1 MTVAE
6 ADVFASAATRRI
18 SRRGALAVASFGAFL
33 AFLDATIVNVA
44 FPDIR
49 ASFSSSSI
57 GGLSWV
63 LNAYNI
69 VFAAFLILA
78 GRLADL
84 VGRRRVFSFGIVLF
98 TAASVVCAAAPS
110 LTVLLEGRVI
120 QAVGAALLV
129 PASLALV
136 VQTFTPEQRAHAISI
151 WGAAAAVAAG
161 LGPPL
166 GGVLVRVDS
175 WRLVFIVNV
184 PLGILALAGARRYL
198 IESRAPGRR
207 VFPDLRGALLLAA
220 GIALLTLGIVQGDG
234 WGWTSAGVLGSFA
247 GAVVAAWLFAWSSRN
262 HVEPLLDRDLL
273 RIRAFSVATAASAI
287 AGLGFYAYL
296 LGNVLWLH
304 YVWGWSLLLA
314 GCALAPAAV
323 VAAAVAGPLGRLADV
338 HGHRVVA
345 VPGAVVWASAYV
357 WYATQVGTHPAFLSQ
372 WLPGQVLSGVGV
384 AATLP
389 ILGSAALAAVP
400 GGRFAAAS
408 AVTSSARQ
416 LGGVLGVALLVVIV
430 GTPSAATI
438 VDRLRHGWWF
448 SAAAFAAVAVSA
460 LLLRRTDAAVLES
473 DGAELAPRIETAAA
487 EAPVRRHSEPA
498 SLLVELPAEVQDALR
513 AAGDPVTL
521 AAGETLF
528 DRGDP
533 SDALYVVHAGRLEAV
548 LDGDVLR
555 ELGTGEV
562 VGELGVIAGL
572 PRSATVRA
580 RRDTTVLRID
590 TTRFQEVLAADRDAQ
605 QRLAAALAARL
616 QASRSVDE
624 PVPAP
629 PSVVS
634 VVSDGEGDA
643 GAFAALLQA
652 TLGKYVRV
660 GVPGRV
666 TIEGLDRAER
676 DHNRVLLVADRRDD
690 SSWREFCL
698 RQADRLVVVAGDPG
712 RRPPADL
719 QAPSAYVVLTAQP
732 SSRAD
737 LLAWWA
743 IPGVRRVFVA
753 EQSSWGMAAERLGE
767 RLAGVSVGLALA
779 GGGARAFSGIGVL
792 QEFEQSGIV
801 VDRVSGT
808 SLGSILAVLHASGL
822 DASAV
827 DAVCFDEF
835 VRRRPFGDFTVPRA
849 AIARGSRAR
858 AALDRHVGDRYFEEL
873 PREAAVV
880 SADLLEHAAAVH
892 RRGRVQDALR
902 ASFSLPGLFPPV
914 RVGNS
919 LHVDGG
925 VIDNLPVSALEDDEG
940 PIVAVNISAGG
951 SGRSRSG
958 EPRVPLIM
966 ETLLRSMLIG
976 SAAAIDDARR
986 RAAIVVTPDTRG
998 IGLLEF
1004 HQIDR
1009 AIEAGRAAGR
1019 AAIAALAEEPL
1030 DGAREVT

>member
-49 ASFSSSSI
+49 TSFPASSI
-57 GGLSWV
+57 GDLSWV

-69 VFAAFLILA
+69 VFAAFLVLA

-84 VGRRRVFSFGIVLF
+84 VGRRRVFTAGIVLF
-98 TAASVVCAAAPS
+98 TAASAVCAAAPS
-110 LTVLLEGRVI
+110 LTVLIEGRVI

-136 VQTFTPEQRAHAISI
+136 VQAFTPEHRAHAIGV
-151 WGAAAAVAAG
+151 WGAAAALAAG

-166 GGVLVRVDS
+166 GGALVRADS
-175 WRLVFIVNV
+175 WRLVFLVNV
-184 PLGILALAGARRYL
+184 PLGILAVAGARRFL

-207 VFPDLRGALLLAA
+207 VFPDLRGALLLAV
-220 GIALLTLGIVQGDG
+220 GIALLTLGIVQGER
-234 WGWTSAGVLGSFA
+234 WGWASVSVLGSFV
-247 GAVVAAWLFAWSSRN
+247 GAAVAAGLFAWSSRS
-262 HVEPLLDRDLL
+262 HAEPLLDGELL
-273 RIRAFSVATAASAI
+273 RIRAFSAATAASAI

-296 LGNVLWLH
+296 LCNVLGLH

-323 VAAAVAGPLGRLADV
+323 VAAAVAGPLGRLADL
-338 HGHRVVA
+338 HGHRAVA
-345 VPGAVVWASAYV
+345 VPGALVWAGAYV
-357 WYATQVGTHPAFLSQ
+357 WYATQVGTHPAFLSE
-372 WLPGQVLSGVGV
+372 WLPGQVLSGLGVG
-384 AATLP
+384 ATLP

-400 GGRFAAAS
+400 GGRYAAAS

-438 VDRLRHGWWF
+438 VGRLRHGWWF
-448 SAAAFAAVAVSA
+448 SAAAFACVAVSA
-460 LLLRRTDAAVLES
+460 LLVRRTEATVVES
-473 DGAELAPRIETAAA
+473 DGAKLEPRIEVAAT
-487 EAPVRRHSEPA
+487 EEPVRRHHRSG
-498 SLLVELPAEVQDALR
+498 SLLAELPAAVQDALR
-513 AAGDPVTL
+513 AAAEPVTL

-533 SDALYVVHAGRLEAV
+533 SDALYVVQAGRLEAV
-548 LDGDVLR
+548 LDDDVLR
-555 ELGTGEV
+555 ELGTAEV
-562 VGELGVIAGL
+562 VGELGVIAGS

-580 RRDTTVLRID
+580 RRDTTLLRID
-590 TTRFQEVLAADRDAQ
+590 ATRFQDVVAAGPGAE
-605 QRLAAALAARL
+605 QRLVAALAARL

-629 PSVVS
+629 PRVVS
-634 VVSDGEGDA
+634 VVSDGEADA
-643 GAFAALLQA
+643 GAFADLLES
-652 TLGKYVRV
+652 TLAASVRV
-660 GVPGRV
+660 GTPGRV

-676 DHNRVLLVADRRDD
+676 DHDRVLLVADRDD
-690 SSWREFCL
+690 EPSWREFCM
-698 RQADRLVVVAGDPG
+698 RQADRLVLVASDP
-712 RRPPADL
+712 RRQPPVEV
-719 QAPSAYVVLTAQP
+719 QAPGVYVVLTEPP
-732 SSRAD
+732 SSRAE

-743 IPGVRRVFVA
+743 IPGVRRVVVA
-753 EQSSWGMAAERLGE
+753 EQSSWGTAAKRLGE
-767 RLAGVSVGLALA
+767 RLAGASIGVAFA

-792 QEFEQSGIV
+792 QEFEQAGID

-822 DASAV
+822 DAAAV

-835 VRRRPFGDFTVPRA
+835 VRRRPFGDFTLPRA

-858 AALDRHVGDRYFEEL
+858 AALERRIGDLYFEEL

-880 SADLLEHAAAVH
+880 SADLLEHTAAVH

-914 RVGNS
+914 RVGDS

-925 VIDNLPVSALEDDEG
+925 VIDNLPVSALEEDEG
-940 PIVAVNISAGG
+940 PIVAVNISTGG

-958 EPRVPLIM
+958 EPRVPTIM
-966 ETLLRSMLIG
+966 ETLLRSMLMG

-1019 AAIAALAEEPL
+1019 AAIAALAEP
-1030 DGAREVT
+1030 

>member
-18 SRRGALAVASFGAFL
+18 SRRGALVVASFGAFL

-69 VFAAFLILA
+69 VFAAFLVLA

-84 VGRRRVFSFGIVLF
+84 VGRRRVFTSGIVLF
-98 TAASVVCAAAPS
+98 TAASAVCAAAPS
-110 LTVLLEGRVI
+110 LTVLVEGRVI

-136 VQTFTPEQRAHAISI
+136 VQTFTPEHRTHAIGI

-166 GGVLVRVDS
+166 GGLLVRAES
-175 WRLVFIVNV
+175 WRLVFLVNV
-184 PLGILALAGARRYL
+184 PLGVLALAGARRYL

-207 VFPDLRGALLLAA
+207 VFPDVRGALLLAA
-220 GIALLTLGIVQGDG
+220 AIALLTLGIVQGNG

-247 GAVVAAWLFAWSSRN
+247 GALAAAWLFAWSSRN
-262 HVEPLLDRDLL
+262 HMEPLLDNELL
-273 RIRAFSVATAASAI
+273 RIRTFAVATGASAI

-338 HGHRVVA
+338 RGHRVVA

-357 WYATQVGTHPAFLSQ
+357 WYATQVGPHPAFLSQ
-372 WLPGQVLSGVGV
+372 WLPGQVLSGLGV

-400 GGRFAAAS
+400 GGRYAAAS

-448 SAAAFAAVAVSA
+448 SAAAFACVAVSA
-460 LLLRRTDAAVLES
+460 LLLRRAESTVLES
-473 DGAELAPRIETAAA
+473 DGVELVPRIETPAA
-487 EAPVRRHSEPA
+487 EAPVRRQHRQS
-498 SLLVELPAEVQDALR
+498 SLLAELPATVQDALR
-513 AAGDPVTL
+513 AAADPITL

-533 SDALYVVHAGRLEAV
+533 SDALYVVQAGRLEAV
-548 LDGDVLR
+548 LAGDTLR
-555 ELGTGEV
+555 ELGADEV
-562 VGELGVIAGL
+562 VGELGVIAGS

-580 RRDTTVLRID
+580 RRDTTLLRID
-590 TTRFQEVLAADRDAQ
+590 ATSFQDVLAADSGAE
-605 QRLAAALAARL
+605 QRLVAALAARL

-629 PSVVS
+629 PRVIS
-634 VVSDGEGDA
+634 VVSDGDADA
-643 GAFAALLQA
+643 GAFAALLEA
-652 TLGKYVRV
+652 TLAENVRV
-660 GVPGRV
+660 GMPGRV

-676 DHNRVLLVADRRDD
+676 DHDRVLLVAEREDEA
-690 SSWREFCL
+690 SWREFCM
-698 RQADRLVVVAGDPG
+698 RQADRLVLVVSDP
-712 RRPPADL
+712 RRQPPAEVH
-719 QAPSAYVVLTAQP
+719 APVAYVVLTDAP
-732 SSRAD
+732 SSRAE

-743 IPGVRRVFVA
+743 IPGVRRVVVA
-753 EQSSWGMAAERLGE
+753 EQSSWGTAAKRLGE
-767 RLAGVSVGLALA
+767 RLAGVSIGLAFA
-779 GGGARAFSGIGVL
+779 GGGARAFAGIGVL

-801 VDRVSGT
+801 LDRVSGT

-822 DASAV
+822 DAAAV
-827 DAVCFDEF
+827 DAACFDEF
-835 VRRRPFGDFTVPRA
+835 VRRRPFGDLTLPRA

-858 AALDRHVGDRYFEEL
+858 AALDRRIGDLYFEEL

-880 SADLLEHAAAVH
+880 SADLLDHTAAVH

-914 RVGNS
+914 RVGDS

-925 VIDNLPVSALEDDEG
+925 VIDNLPVSALEGDEG

-951 SGRSRSG
+951 SGRTRTG
-958 EPRVPLIM
+958 EPRVPMIM
-966 ETLLRSMLIG
+966 ETLLRSMLMG
-976 SAAAIDDARR
+976 SAAAIEDARR

-1019 AAIAALAEEPL
+1019 AAIAALAEERRS
-1030 DGAREVT
+1030 G